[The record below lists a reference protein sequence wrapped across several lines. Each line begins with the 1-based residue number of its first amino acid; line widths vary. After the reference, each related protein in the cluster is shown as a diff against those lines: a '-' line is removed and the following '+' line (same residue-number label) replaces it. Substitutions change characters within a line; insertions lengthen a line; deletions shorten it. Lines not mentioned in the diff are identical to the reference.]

1 MDTNKNYKIKT
12 KVHTHNPKT
21 VDKLIGGGG
30 ILKMLGDMI
39 GNIGRTNIPNPF
51 DVLEEDDFGSDPI
64 AQQFLNMGGPKH
76 VVKVFRI
83 DSPDQAE
90 EAMRHMASV
99 LNQTKLAEMRKGLRS
114 IFASLQSTLEIDNQ
128 AVQMERIAS
137 KMPRKSPGYWQA
149 ESLSQ
154 IDSLKRIAN
163 REEYSILDSTEKMV
177 NSGGYV
183 YIAKAAQTIKSMYES
198 ISTPRNTR
206 VAYTTLGT
214 TDGEPILMCPKG
226 IVEYGGAVPMEASKC
241 RWNCVDSRMDKD
253 GNVRCNYETW
263 MKQSFQSHDVVMG
276 NLDVTRHPD
285 NEANLLNIKDGERKT
300 HEDQIGYEKMF
311 EDSKLKSS
319 KRDSS
324 NTEESRE
331 KQLDELKPSLYGHS
345 VDDKKLNKR
354 TSQSDH
360 FKTVENQLPNREE
373 VKKSLFDRLIE
384 KYNNKTDSEE
394 VIEENLANN
403 AGLYDQKGDM
413 KDSIAHQTNAKESK
427 PVHVSEEINKDAGD
441 GDEDTVSGH
450 LNKTA
455 KKKMNLESFDSHLE
469 EKRTNE
475 DIDKTIEELL
485 AEDTEDWGHQFTDE
499 DIKMFESELG
509 LDHILS
515 ESREK

>member
-1 MDTNKNYKIKT
+1 MESNKNYKIKT
-12 KVHTHNPKT
+12 KLHTHNPKNIA
-21 VDKLIGGGG
+21 KLIGGDN
-30 ILKMLGDMI
+30 ILKMIGDMI
-39 GNIGRTNIPNPF
+39 GNIGKSNIPNPF
-51 DVLEEDDFGSDPI
+51 DVLETADFGSDPI
-64 AQQFLNMGGPKH
+64 SQQFLNMGGPKH
-76 VVKVFRI
+76 VVKVFKI

-99 LNQTKLAEMRKGLRS
+99 LNQTKIAEMRKGLRS

-128 AVQMERIAS
+128 AVKMERIAS
-137 KMPRKSPGYWQA
+137 KLPRKSPGFWQA
-149 ESLSQ
+149 ESLTQ
-154 IDSLKRIAN
+154 IDALRRVAN
-163 REEYSILDSTEKMV
+163 KEENLILDSTEKMV
-177 NSGGYV
+177 TAGGYV
-183 YIAKAAQTIKSMYES
+183 YIAKAAQTIKNMYES
-198 ISTPRNTR
+198 ITTPRNTR

-226 IVEYGGAVPMEASKC
+226 IVEFGGAVPMEVSKC
-241 RWNCVDSRMDKD
+241 RWNCVDSRQDKD
-253 GNVRCNYETW
+253 GNVRCNYEAW

-324 NTEESRE
+324 NTSESRE
-331 KQLDELKPSLYGHS
+331 KQLDELKPSLYGHL

-360 FKTVENQLPNREE
+360 LKTIENQMPNREE
-373 VKKSLFDRLIE
+373 VKKSLFDRLVD
-384 KYNNKTDSEE
+384 KYNNKVDASEVME
-394 VIEENLANN
+394 SNLADN
-403 AGLYDQKGDM
+403 AGLYDQKGDR
-413 KDSIAHQTNAKESK
+413 KDSIIHDLNANESK
-427 PVHVSEEINKDAGD
+427 PVHISGEINKNAGD
-441 GDEDTVSGH
+441 GDDLNLAGH

-455 KKKMNLESFDSHLE
+455 KKKMDLNSFDSHLE

-475 DIDKTIEELL
+475 KIDKTIEELL
-485 AEDTEDWGHQFTDE
+485 ATEADNWGHQYSD
-499 DIKMFESELG
+499 DDLKRFESEFG

-515 ESREK
+515 ESRED